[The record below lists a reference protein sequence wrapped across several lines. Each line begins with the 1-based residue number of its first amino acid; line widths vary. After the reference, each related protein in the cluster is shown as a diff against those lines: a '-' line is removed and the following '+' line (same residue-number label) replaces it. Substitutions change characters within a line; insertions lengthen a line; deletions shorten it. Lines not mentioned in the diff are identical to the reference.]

1 MGKHLLRATQLCFC
15 YHRGRVVCT
24 RGTKRNGGESA
35 WPIGCSSPPTVSPES
50 GLICLITRD
59 LEKKRVN
66 LWESRKIPY
75 TAWGV

>member
-24 RGTKRNGGESA
+24 RGTKRNRGESA

-59 LEKKRVN
+59 LEKKKVN